1 MKVGLRKPN
10 LEKRFKARTT
20 GKLKRQAKHAVIPG
34 YGRKGMG
41 YLKDPKKALYNKMYH
56 KATIDPLTLLEQNS
70 KKASTAMKNRT
81 SENIDEANKNIED
94 YEKTT
99 QFLEKE
105 GYSTEDYVNKKGS
118 KKVRGLSIFCGLA
131 TVGFIM
137 PENRNI
143 LLAIVFAVITYITWQ
158 KSKPTVHIR
167 VKEEEKPDENVHQD
181 IQLTSGE
188 NNLLTT
194 TKHPALNR
202 SWEEQD
208 KKFQFH
214 QKYYGTIQSLENN
227 IYSSDDQLI
236 ESRIESIRAFNSLQR
251 FCYSKGK
258 AGKLYFDDMWLHCH
272 NSKNS
277 CFSFKD
283 SIKNYLENLFAKYD
297 QLPEVYRDDYHC
309 FKAQRVADLK
319 EILKEN
325 NLPVS
330 GKKEELVNR
339 LIENNVKPAIDG
351 DTQKKVEENKEIILQ
366 NKAYIKENKPL
377 ILYYLREPDI
387 PENVFQNSFNQLKE
401 AWGFTPSYNDV
412 LWGALEQ
419 LKLHAM
425 ETSDTVLYAKIT
437 EDEIEILEM
446 EGKHDQAQELQ
457 KQLRQLGK
465 L

>member
-1 MKVGLRKPN
+1 M
-10 LEKRFKARTT
+10 
-20 GKLKRQAKHAVIPG
+20 
-34 YGRKGMG
+34 
-41 YLKDPKKALYNKMYH
+41 
-56 KATIDPLTLLEQNS
+56 EQNS

-81 SENIDEANKNIED
+81 SENIDESKKNIED

-105 GYSTEDYVNKKGS
+105 GYSTEDYVTKKGS

-137 PENRNI
+137 PENRNV
-143 LLAIVFAVITYITWQ
+143 LLAFVFAVITYITWQ

-167 VKEEEKPDENVHQD
+167 VKEEKNPDESSRQS
-181 IQLTSGE
+181 IQLDSVE
-188 NNLLTT
+188 NDSLET
-194 TKHPALNR
+194 TKNPKFNR

-214 QKYYGTIQSLENN
+214 QKYYGTIQSLEDR
-227 IYSSDDQLI
+227 IYQSNDLLI
-236 ESRIESIRAFNSLQR
+236 EDRIESIRAFNSLQR

-272 NSKNS
+272 NSKNP

-283 SIKNYLENLFAKYD
+283 SIKNHLENLFAKYD
-297 QLPEVYRDDYHC
+297 QLPDVYRDDYHS

-325 NLPVS
+325 DLPVS

-339 LIENNVKPAIDG
+339 LIENNIKPAIDG

-366 NKAYIKENKPL
+366 NKDYIKENKPL

-387 PENVFQNSFNQLKE
+387 PENVFQNSFNQLKK
-401 AWGFTPSYNDV
+401 AWGFTPPYNDV

-419 LKLHAM
+419 LKLQAM
-425 ETSDTVLYAKIT
+425 KTSDTALYAKVI
-437 EDEIEILEM
+437 EDEIDILEM

-457 KQLRQLGK
+457 KQLSQLGK